1 MSEQAN
7 IETAKKL
14 FAEINSHKLG
24 QLNDLYHPTYKFEGP
39 GAPGVLGVDQS
50 QAYVQ
55 GFLDAFPD
63 LHFDLERLFA
73 QGEYAA
79 VEWMATGTHT
89 GPLRTPTGATLPP
102 LGKKVKVPGANTY
115 QFRDGKVIHGRTY
128 WDMVTLLAQLGM
140 MPGM

>member
-24 QLNDLYHPTYKFEGP
+24 QLNDLYHPGYQFEGP
-39 GAPGVLGVDQS
+39 GAPGALGVEQS

-63 LHFDLERLFA
+63 LHFKLERVFA
-73 QGEYAA
+73 QDDFVA
-79 VEWMATGTHT
+79 VEWTATGTHT
-89 GPLRTPTGATLPP
+89 GALRTPTGATLPP
-102 LGKKVKVPGANTY
+102 TGKKVMVPGANTY
-115 QFRDGKVIHGRTY
+115 QFRDGMAFRGRTY